1 MNPDIGNGHRLA
13 IGNSRMGRLP
23 VRPGSANR
31 YRWRAADVA
40 AFTADLRRQAQPS
53 NRQRPA
59 RQPAPAHDMPALHIT
74 GKVRVARRRKE
85 AP

>member
-1 MNPDIGNGHRLA
+1 MNRSTGSGPGPAAGQRRTGRLA
-13 IGNSRMGRLP
+13 S
-23 VRPGSANR
+23 RPGSANR
-31 YRWRAADVA
+31 YRWRAARVA

-59 RQPAPAHDMPALHIT
+59 RQPAPAHDVPALHIT